1 MEKLIPTKERTSFLS
16 KRNDMPLPLVLI
28 GPTAVGKTDLAI
40 LLAQKCHG
48 EIISMD
54 SMQIYVGMDIGTA
67 KASEEER
74 ALVPHHLIDTNSLA
88 ESSDMG
94 SYLKLVKEKEAEV
107 VGRGKRPLLVGGTAM
122 YVKGLVFGLFDGPGA
137 DESLRE
143 ELRAILAEKGP
154 EYLRDE
160 VLRPLDPVSAER
172 LHPNDTLRVIRAIEV
187 SKLTGKPFSEQTN
200 QWEKKAPQENYRIV
214 GLTMPRDLL
223 YKRIERRVDI
233 MMELGL
239 AKEVEKLMTEG
250 LEKNLTA
257 SQAIGYKELI
267 ACYNGEYGMDRA
279 VELIKRNTRRFAKHQ
294 LTWFR
299 NNIEAEWYDVTKYAD
314 KNVLADEI
322 LRKD

>member
-1 MEKLIPTKERTSFLS
+1 
-16 KRNDMPLPLVLI
+16 MPLPLVLI

-67 KASEEER
+67 KATMEER
-74 ALVPHHLIDTNSLA
+74 AAVPHHLIDTNSLA

-94 SYLKLVKEKEAEV
+94 SYLKLVKEKEAEII
-107 VGRGKRPLLVGGTAM
+107 GRGKRPLLVGGTAM

-143 ELRAILAEKGP
+143 KLRAILAEKGP

-160 VLRPLDPVSAER
+160 VLKPLDPVSAER

-187 SKLTGKPFSEQTN
+187 SKLTGKSFSEQTN
-200 QWEKKAPQENYRIV
+200 QWEKKAPQENYRLV

-239 AKEVEKLMTEG
+239 AKEVKKLMAEG

-267 ACYNGEYGMDRA
+267 AYYKGEYDLDRA
-279 VELIKRNTRRFAKHQ
+279 VELIRRNTRRFAKHQ

-299 NNIEAEWYDVTKYAD
+299 NNIEAEWYDVTKYDD

-322 LRKD
+322 LKRD